1 MAQQCLWYYTDLPE
15 QVIDILI
22 KELSKNFDNRVAD
35 SLLVGDKYNKDV
47 RNSRN
52 CWIPSNHWIGG
63 FLWHYISRANR
74 ENFLYDITNIDQ
86 ESIQYTRYEEGEYYG
101 WHIDSG
107 LSTHYQPL
115 SKDDDKSK
123 SIDFTYTNIESVRKL
138 SFAVQLSDPDDYEGG
153 NVQFMNEKQQSY
165 FAPRTKGTIMLFD
178 SRTPHRVLKVTKG
191 VRKSLVGWCVGPRWK

>member
-1 MAQQCLWYYTDLPE
+1 MAFQTVWYQTSMPPE
-15 QVIDILI
+15 IIEIMEKSL
-22 KELSKNFDNRVAD
+22 KERFDDKMQDSRLTGNRINR
-35 SLLVGDKYNKDV
+35 DK
-47 RNSRN
+47 RNSQN
-52 CWIPSNHWIGG
+52 TWVPAADWVGG

-107 LSTHYQPL
+107 ISSHYQPL
-115 SKDDDKSK
+115 CKEDDKSK
-123 SIDFTYTNIESVRKL
+123 SVDFTYTNIESVRKL

-153 NVQFMNEKQQSY
+153 NVQFMNENQQSY